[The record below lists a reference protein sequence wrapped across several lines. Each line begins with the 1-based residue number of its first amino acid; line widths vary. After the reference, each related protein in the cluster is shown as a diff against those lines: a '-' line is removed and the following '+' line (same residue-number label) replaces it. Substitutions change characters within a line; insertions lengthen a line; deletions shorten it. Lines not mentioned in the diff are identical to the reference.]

1 MGFLDDIEPLK
12 QTALAELK
20 VAPDLAAL
28 EQTKGAWIGPNGK
41 FTALMKQLGTL
52 SKEEKPAAGK
62 LINAAKVELE
72 AALGAR
78 REELELKA
86 ALPKEPAD
94 FTLPGR
100 RRALGKLHPLTQVTD
115 DIVRAFRK
123 IGFAV
128 ADGPEIEDE
137 YHCFDALNTPAD
149 HPARDS
155 QDTFYLA
162 GQIPKSKTEANEA
175 HKESSLPSLSS
186 VKPFLLRTHTSS
198 VQIRVMEKQPP
209 PVRIIVPGRV
219 YRRDNADATHNP
231 TFHQIE
237 GLYVDKNVTVGD
249 LKGTVEFVFREL
261 MGSDVKIRFRP
272 HYFSYTEPSYEIDFT
287 NALVKKMGKDWL
299 EIAGCGMVHPQ
310 VFENVG
316 YDPEVWTGWAF
327 GFGIERIAMLRYGI
341 NDIRLFYENDVRF
354 LKQF

>member
-1 MGFLDDIEPLK
+1 MAGFLDNIEPLK
-12 QTALAELK
+12 QTALAEFI
-20 VAPDLAAL
+20 VAADLAAL
-28 EQTKGAWIGPNGK
+28 EQTKGAWIGPNGR

-62 LINAAKVELE
+62 LINAAKTELE
-72 AALGAR
+72 AALLAR

-86 ALPKEPAD
+86 ALPKEPTD

-155 QDTFYLA
+155 QDTFYLHTTD
-162 GQIPKSKTEANEA
+162 KR
-175 HKESSLPSLSS
+175 
-186 VKPFLLRTHTSS
+186 LLRTHTSS
-198 VQIRVMEKQPP
+198 VQIRVMAKQPP

-310 VFENVG
+310 VFETVG
-316 YDPEVWTGWAF
+316 YDAEVWTGWAF

-341 NDIRLFYENDVRF
+341 NDIRLFYENDMRF
-354 LKQF
+354 LRQF

>member
-1 MGFLDDIEPLK
+1 MAGFLDQIEPLK

-20 VAPDLAAL
+20 AAPDLAAL
-28 EQTKGAWIGPNGK
+28 EQTKGAWLGANGK
-41 FTALMKQLGTL
+41 FTALMKQLGAL
-52 SKEEKPAAGK
+52 PKEDKPAAGK

-72 AALGAR
+72 TALVSR
-78 REELELKA
+78 REELELAA
-86 ALPKEPAD
+86 ALPKHPTD

-155 QDTFYLA
+155 QDTFYLNTP
-162 GQIPKSKTEANEA
+162 QKS
-175 HKESSLPSLSS
+175 
-186 VKPFLLRTHTSS
+186 LLRTHTSS

-231 TFHQIE
+231 TFQQIE

-249 LKGTVEFVFREL
+249 LKGTVEFVFKEL
-261 MGSDVKIRFRP
+261 MGDDVKIRFRP

-316 YDPEVWTGWAF
+316 YDSAVWTGWAF

>member
-1 MGFLDDIEPLK
+1 MPLLDDIEPLK
-12 QTALAELK
+12 QTALADLAA
-20 VAPDLAAL
+20 APDLAAL
-28 EQTKGAWIGPNGK
+28 EQTKGAWLGGNGK

-52 SKEEKPAAGK
+52 PKEEKPAAGK
-62 LINAAKVELE
+62 LINVAKQEIE
-72 AALGAR
+72 AALLAR
-78 REELELKA
+78 REALELAA
-86 ALPKEPAD
+86 ALPKEPTD

-123 IGFAV
+123 IGFAL

-149 HPARDS
+149 HPARDA
-155 QDTFYLA
+155 QDTFYVA
-162 GQIPKSKTEANEA
+162 SATRP
-175 HKESSLPSLSS
+175 
-186 VKPFLLRTHTSS
+186 LLRTHTSS
-198 VQIRVMEKQPP
+198 VQIRVMQSQPP

-299 EIAGCGMVHPQ
+299 EIAGCGMVHPG

-316 YDPEVWTGWAF
+316 YDPAVWTGWAF

-354 LKQF
+354 LRQF

>member
-1 MGFLDDIEPLK
+1 MSLLDEIEPLK
-12 QTALAELK
+12 QAALAEFQA
-20 VAPDLAAL
+20 APDVAAM
-28 EQTKGAWIGPNGK
+28 EQAKGAYLGAQGK

-52 SKEEKPAAGK
+52 PKEEKPAAGK
-62 LINAAKVELE
+62 LINLAKVELE
-72 AALGAR
+72 AALTAR

-86 ALPKEPAD
+86 ALPKEPTD

-100 RRALGKLHPLTQVTD
+100 RRALGKLHPLTQVTE
-115 DIVRAFRK
+115 DIVRSFRK

-155 QDTFYLA
+155 QDTFYL
-162 GQIPKSKTEANEA
+162 GTPDRR
-175 HKESSLPSLSS
+175 
-186 VKPFLLRTHTSS
+186 LLRTHTSS
-198 VQIRVMEKQPP
+198 VQIRVMQKQPP

-231 TFHQIE
+231 TFQQIE

-249 LKGTVEFVFREL
+249 LKGTVEFVFKEL
-261 MGSDVKIRFRP
+261 LGAEVKLRFRP
-272 HYFSYTEPSYEIDFT
+272 HYFSYTEPSFEIDFT
-287 NALVKKMGKDWL
+287 SPMVRKMGKEWL
-299 EIAGCGMVHPQ
+299 ELAGCGMVHPQ

-316 YDPEVWTGWAF
+316 YDPEIWSGWAF
-327 GFGIERIAMLRYGI
+327 GFGIERIAMLRYEI

-354 LKQF
+354 LRQF

>member
-1 MGFLDDIEPLK
+1 MPLLDDIEPLK
-12 QTALAELK
+12 QTALTELSA
-20 VAPDLAAL
+20 APDLAAL
-28 EQTKGAWIGPNGK
+28 EQTKGAWIGANGR

-52 SKEEKPAAGK
+52 PKEEKPAAGK
-62 LINAAKVELE
+62 LINAAKLEIE
-72 AALGAR
+72 AALAAR
-78 REELELKA
+78 REKLELAA
-86 ALPKEPAD
+86 ALPKEPRD

-100 RRALGKLHPLTQVTD
+100 RRFLGKLHPLTQVTD

-149 HPARDS
+149 HPARDA
-155 QDTFYLA
+155 QDTFYVAA
-162 GQIPKSKTEANEA
+162 GARP
-175 HKESSLPSLSS
+175 
-186 VKPFLLRTHTSS
+186 LLRTHTSS
-198 VQIRVMEKQPP
+198 VQIRVMKTQAP

-237 GLYVDKNVTVGD
+237 GLYVDQNVTVGD
-249 LKGTVEFVFREL
+249 LQGTVEFVFREL
-261 MGSDVKIRFRP
+261 MGEDVKIRFRP

-316 YDPEVWTGWAF
+316 YDPAVWTGWAF

-354 LKQF
+354 LRQF

>member
-1 MGFLDDIEPLK
+1 MGLLNDIEPLK
-12 QTALAELK
+12 QAALTELK
-20 VAPDLAAL
+20 NASDLAAL
-28 EQTKGAWIGPNGK
+28 EQIKGAWTGPNGR

-52 SKEEKPAAGK
+52 SKAEKPAAGK

-86 ALPKEPAD
+86 ALPKEPTD

-155 QDTFYLA
+155 QDTFYLNTA
-162 GQIPKSKTEANEA
+162 DKR
-175 HKESSLPSLSS
+175 
-186 VKPFLLRTHTSS
+186 LLRTHTSS

-310 VFENVG
+310 VFETVG
-316 YDPEVWTGWAF
+316 YDAKEWTGWAF

>member
-1 MGFLDDIEPLK
+1 MAGILDEIEPLK

-20 VAPDLAAL
+20 NAPDLATL
-28 EQTKGAWIGPNGK
+28 EQTKGAWTGPNGK

-72 AALGAR
+72 AALGSR

-86 ALPKEPAD
+86 ALPKEPTD

-149 HPARDS
+149 HPARDA
-155 QDTFYLA
+155 QDTFYL
-162 GQIPKSKTEANEA
+162 GT
-175 HKESSLPSLSS
+175 KERL
-186 VKPFLLRTHTSS
+186 LLRTHTSS
-198 VQIRVMEKQPP
+198 VQIRVMKSQPP

-231 TFHQIE
+231 TFQQIE
-237 GLYVDKNVTVGD
+237 GLYVDKNVTAGD

-272 HYFSYTEPSYEIDFT
+272 HYFSYTEPSFEIDFT
-287 NALVKKMGKDWL
+287 NSLVKKMGKDWL

>member
-1 MGFLDDIEPLK
+1 MLGADMPLLDDIEPLK
-12 QTALAELK
+12 QTALAELQA
-20 VAPDLAAL
+20 APDLAAL
-28 EQTKGAWIGPNGK
+28 EQTKGAWVGAQGR
-41 FTALMKQLGTL
+41 FTALMRQLGTL
-52 SKEEKPAAGK
+52 PKEDKPAAGK
-62 LINAAKVELE
+62 LINAAKAAIE
-72 AALGAR
+72 AALLAR
-78 REELELKA
+78 REQLELAA
-86 ALPKEPAD
+86 ALPKEPTD

-149 HPARDS
+149 HPARDA
-155 QDTFYLA
+155 QDTFYVA
-162 GQIPKSKTEANEA
+162 AAARP
-175 HKESSLPSLSS
+175 
-186 VKPFLLRTHTSS
+186 LLRTHTSS
-198 VQIRVMEKQPP
+198 VQIRVMKSQPP

-237 GLYVDKNVTVGD
+237 GLYVDQNVTVGD

-261 MGSDVKIRFRP
+261 MGEDVKIRFRP
-272 HYFSYTEPSYEIDFT
+272 HYFSYTEPSYEIDFA

-316 YDPEVWTGWAF
+316 YDPAVWTGWAF

-341 NDIRLFYENDVRF
+341 NDIRVFYENDARF
-354 LKQF
+354 LGQF

>member
-1 MGFLDDIEPLK
+1 MGLLNEIEPLK

-20 VAPDLAAL
+20 AAPDLAAL

-41 FTALMKQLGTL
+41 FTALMKQLGSL
-52 SKEEKPAAGK
+52 SKEERPAAGK
-62 LINAAKVELE
+62 VINVAKVELD
-72 AALGAR
+72 AALASR
-78 REELELKA
+78 REELEMAA
-86 ALPKEPAD
+86 ALPKHPTD

-100 RRALGKLHPLTQVTD
+100 RCAPGRLHPLTQVTE

-155 QDTFYLA
+155 QDTFYLNT
-162 GQIPKSKTEANEA
+162 PNK
-175 HKESSLPSLSS
+175 L
-186 VKPFLLRTHTSS
+186 LLRTHTSS
-198 VQIRVMEKQPP
+198 VQIRVMKSQPP

-231 TFHQIE
+231 TFQQIE
-237 GLYVDKNVTVGD
+237 GLYVDKGVIVGD

-272 HYFSYTEPSYEIDFT
+272 HYFSYTEPSYEIDFSS
-287 NALVKKMGKDWL
+287 ALVKKMGKDWL

-316 YDPEVWTGWAF
+316 YDPAVWTGWAF

-341 NDIRLFYENDVRF
+341 NDIRLFYENDMRF

>member
-1 MGFLDDIEPLK
+1 MASFLDQIEPLK
-12 QTALAELK
+12 QSAFAELR
-20 VAPDLAAL
+20 AARDLAAL
-28 EQTKGAWIGPNGK
+28 EQARSAFLGTNGR

-52 SKEEKPAAGK
+52 PKEEKPAAGK
-62 LINAAKVELE
+62 LINTTKAELE
-72 AALGAR
+72 AALIAR
-78 REELELKA
+78 RAELELQA
-86 ALPKEPAD
+86 ALPTVPTD

-100 RRALGKLHPLTQVTD
+100 RRPLGRLHPLTQVTE
-115 DIVRAFRK
+115 DIVRSFRK

-149 HPARDS
+149 HPARDT

-162 GQIPKSKTEANEA
+162 
-175 HKESSLPSLSS
+175 
-186 VKPFLLRTHTSS
+186 KPDGAQPAAARSQLLLRTHTSS
-198 VQIRVMEKQPP
+198 VQIRVMAKQPP

-231 TFHQIE
+231 TFQQIE
-237 GLYVDKNVTVGD
+237 GLYVDRGVTVGD

-261 MGSDVKIRFRP
+261 MGDDVKIRFRP
-272 HYFSYTEPSYEIDFT
+272 HYFSYTEPSYEIDF
-287 NALVKKMGKDWL
+287 ASPLVKRMGKDWL

-310 VFENVG
+310 VFETVG

-341 NDIRLFYENDVRF
+341 SDIRLFYENDVRF